1 MTCNPFL
8 RNTSPAMRRYN
19 AGVALTMGGY
29 LLAVFGT
36 ATFVHRH
43 HPHGITV
50 YLLSAMPAFCIFAML
65 AVVVTYL
72 RDEKDEYVR
81 MLMVRSLLAAAFVVL
96 AIGAYNDF
104 LRSFGDLAPLPPF
117 SQWVVFW
124 IVFAIAQAIQY
135 RNDATPRS
143 TENA

>member
-1 MTCNPFL
+1 MNCNPFN
-8 RNTSPAMRRYN
+8 RYNSPALRRYN
-19 AGVALTMGGY
+19 IGVGLTMFGY

-36 ATFVHRH
+36 ATFVHHH

-50 YLLSAMPAFCIFAML
+50 YLLSTLPSLCILAML
-65 AVVVTYL
+65 GVVVIYL

-81 MLMVRSLLAAAFVVL
+81 MLMVRSLLAATFIVL

-104 LRSFGDLAPLPPF
+104 LRVFGDLPALPPF

-124 IVFAIAQAIQY
+124 FTFAIAQFVQ
-135 RNDATPRS
+135 RWSNSND
-143 TENA
+143 